1 VRRQSCPACG
11 GLRSA
16 LLTPQPA
23 LRHRGSGAAD
33 DQGSDEGGGLR
44 HLVVL
49 DVADHKAGAADG
61 GERVGVAMSAVPD
74 ARLEAILQ
82 AGYV

>member
-1 VRRQSCPACG
+1 
-11 GLRSA
+11 
-16 LLTPQPA
+16 
-23 LRHRGSGAAD
+23 
-33 DQGSDEGGGLR
+33 
-44 HLVVL
+44 VL